1 MAIDIHRR
9 NLITLLGGAAAAW
22 PFAARA
28 QQPRLPVVGF
38 VNGGSPDLYA
48 PYVHAWRQG
57 LGEIGYAEGRNVAIE
72 YRWAMD
78 QLDRLPALIAELI
91 RYPVVVLAATGTS
104 VALAAKAANTA
115 IPIVFTSAADPVEV
129 GLVANLAR
137 PGSNITGTTQLH
149 VELGAKKLE
158 LLRELLP
165 AVTTM
170 ALLIN
175 RNNPALA
182 DPETRNLT
190 AAARVLGMRLEII
203 EVASERDFDKAF
215 AKLIELGAG
224 GLVIGTDQ
232 LLLGQSEKLAALALH
247 HAIPAVSVD
256 RKFVTAG
263 GLMSYGGDVADAYRL
278 AGVYTGRI
286 LKGEKPADLP
296 VQQATKV
303 ELHINLK
310 TAKALSLTVPTGLLL
325 RAIEVIE

>member
-1 MAIDIHRR
+1 V
-9 NLITLLGGAAAAW
+9 LSS
-22 PFAARA
+22 
-28 QQPRLPVVGF
+28 Q
-38 VNGGSPDLYA
+38 
-48 PYVHAWRQG
+48 
-57 LGEIGYAEGRNVAIE
+57 
-72 YRWAMD
+72 
-78 QLDRLPALIAELI
+78 LPALIAELI

-129 GLVANLAR
+129 GLVENLAR
-137 PGSNITGTTQLH
+137 PGSNITVTTQLH